1 MNILLLVFLEEK
13 THISQFVPGS
23 AVSPSY
29 SVMHPNLLFILS
41 ANFFFEKQNKKWL
54 SKFHIPNNIHM
65 IVLLGSFWI
74 FRFLDILYIVSGRI
88 RYKTETHFWCTLNMR
103 LMKMTTTIP
112 VSITILLPMSGNSV
126 EITNGWTKPNGLCF
140 VMREGGGQ
148 LKWRI
153 SKDENR
159 TVVCLT
165 SQPHKPSTTG
175 PSLEAVQQVASSPVL
190 LMSENLEHF
199 IQVFVK
205 IKTLTHAE
213 ILADKSKESSCFG
226 NIWQG
231 GSSFG
236 RDLNLVILNGIL
248 RKVLD
253 EIRDLRCL

>member
-1 MNILLLVFLEEK
+1 
-13 THISQFVPGS
+13 
-23 AVSPSY
+23 
-29 SVMHPNLLFILS
+29 MHPKHEADEDDHHHPCVNHHPPS
-41 ANFFFEKQNKKWL
+41 HVWKQRWDYERLNQTKW
-54 SKFHIPNNIHM
+54 F
-65 IVLLGSFWI
+65 VFC
-74 FRFLDILYIVSGRI
+74 DEGR
-88 RYKTETHFWCTLNMR
+88 
-103 LMKMTTTIP
+103 
-112 VSITILLPMSGNSV
+112 
-126 EITNGWTKPNGLCF
+126 
-140 VMREGGGQ
+140 GGQ

-205 IKTLTHAE
+205 IKTFTYAE
-213 ILADKSKESSCFG
+213 ILADKSKELSCFG

-231 GSSFG
+231 GSIFG

-253 EIRDLRCL
+253 